1 MGSISIRGLDD
12 ELSSLLKKAAAAE
25 KKSVNQFVIEALKK
39 HLNLTKEKRFS
50 LEWHDLDSLFGQWSK
65 EEFLQIQGKIDEER
79 KIDEELWK

>member
-12 ELSSLLKKAAAAE
+12 ELSSLLKKAAASE
-25 KKSVNQFVIEALKK
+25 KKSVNQFVLETLKK

-50 LEWHDLDSLFGQWSK
+50 KEWHDLDSLFGQWSD
-65 EEFLQIQGKIDEER
+65 EEYLLIQGKIDDER

>member
-25 KKSVNQFVIEALKK
+25 KKSVNQFVLETLKK

-50 LEWHDLDSLFGQWSK
+50 QEWHDLDSLFGQWSN
-65 EEFLQIQGKIDEER
+65 EECSLIQGKIDDER